1 MTKSVL
7 SSTTLP
13 TTMGWQTNIADSR
26 RPLGYGSPW
35 PLSQSRLVVQEMETE
50 RLDDV
55 RRCQSF
61 LLSHARGTETSSLA
75 VACHVSTIFQ
85 IALGELKVDEICPL
99 VIPLH
104 LRYFSTNSPNSCK
117 VPSHGSLDLP
127 PSLLIT
133 PSSFQQGDAETRR
146 RDKQGNQDPALST
159 VRVHPAGAT
168 PRISSCFLA
177 AARLAAWDILDGILP
192 AKIAGSPSFGVF
204 GSIILSSHSFCPSPT
219 RRAPTS
225 SRLLSG
231 NRKRRVT
238 SHLINLFCLTP
249 RRTSCLRGPP
259 FIKRGT
265 HRLALP
271 DFGHTGQQSSA
282 QTLSRSAKPS
292 IDQNS
297 SPDSIKMRS
306 STLFSM
312 FVAASSQAVA
322 QTPPATTDSGPYT
335 GACPRPA

>member
-1 MTKSVL
+1 MSYRFIYVTSRQTAQTAARYHHTAAL
-7 SSTTLP
+7 TFRPRPSSHP
-13 TTMGWQTNIADSR
+13 
-26 RPLGYGSPW
+26 
-35 PLSQSRLVVQEMETE
+35 
-50 RLDDV
+50 
-55 RRCQSF
+55 
-61 LLSHARGTETSSLA
+61 LLSN
-75 VACHVSTIFQ
+75 
-85 IALGELKVDEICPL
+85 K
-99 VIPLH
+99 
-104 LRYFSTNSPNSCK
+104 
-117 VPSHGSLDLP
+117 
-127 PSLLIT
+127 
-133 PSSFQQGDAETRR
+133 ETRR

-259 FIKRGT
+259 FIKRET

-297 SPDSIKMRS
+297 SPYSIKMRS

-322 QTPPATTDSGPYT
+322 QTPPATTDGGPYT
-335 GACPRPA
+335 GVCPRPA